1 MTDLLQRIAKEAKIT
16 LETFRESVIA
26 IAERVNRKV
35 QILILHSHASSVQE
49 QIDTAYHDLGNRLC
63 GLLAQSHDPS
73 THLGMVAGTG
83 AEMVLLEIIGKIRP
97 LKQELVGIEALVRE
111 LEIDTLREDL
121 VALQHDLST
130 RSALIRR
137 VVVEPEA
144 VANGRTIAQL
154 GLPVTIRVAAILRG
168 PMLISSVEQVDLR
181 SSDIV
186 VLVGVRA
193 DLQQSL
199 PLFSH
204 TARGFS

>member
-35 QILILHSHASSVQE
+35 QVLTLHWQASSVHE

-63 GLLAQSHDPS
+63 ELLTRSHDPS

-83 AEMVLLEIIGKIRP
+83 AEMVLLEFIGKIRP
-97 LKQELVGIEALVRE
+97 LKQELVGIDTLVRE
-111 LEIDTLREDL
+111 LEIDMLREDL

-144 VANGRTIAQL
+144 VANGRTVAQL
-154 GLPVTIRVAAILRG
+154 GLPLTVRVAAILRG

-181 SSDIV
+181 SGDIV
-186 VLVGVRA
+186 VLVGSRA
-193 DLQQSL
+193 DLQHSL
-199 PLFSH
+199 PLFNY
-204 TARGFS
+204 TARVFP

>member
-35 QILILHSHASSVQE
+35 QILTLHSQASSVHE
-49 QIDTAYHDLGNRLC
+49 QIDIAYHDLGDRLC
-63 GLLAQSHDPS
+63 EFLTQSHDS
-73 THLGMVAGTG
+73 ATHRGMVAGTG
-83 AEMVLLEIIGKIRP
+83 AEMVLLEFIGKIHP
-97 LKQELVGIEALVRE
+97 LKQELVGIETLVRE

-144 VANGRTIAQL
+144 VANGRTVAQL
-154 GLPVTIRVAAILRG
+154 GLPPTVRVAAILRG
-168 PMLISSVEQVDLR
+168 PMLISSVELVDLR
-181 SSDIV
+181 PGDIV
-186 VLVGVRA
+186 VLVGSRA
-193 DLQQSL
+193 DLQDSL

-204 TARGFS
+204 AARVFH